1 MRTCRTG
8 PELVSA
14 FLPVGS
20 VGNQGSYQ
28 LQNILFTVDIGE
40 RIVVVGLS
48 EIDCIQ
54 NLDAVLVALQQ
65 FPSFQN
71 DCTFRMSFVKIEKGN
86 TRKNFSG
93 LEIAVL
99 HITLDKPLY
108 LVLQRFPAGLTEMET
123 DDIGGVV
130 HLHGEAAVLLVV
142 GLGGL
147 GRVVAHLHT
156 SIKMGDTPPDAFLC
170 VILNDDSDDK

>member
-1 MRTCRTG
+1 MG
-8 PELVSA
+8 
-14 FLPVGS
+14 
-20 VGNQGSYQ
+20 
-28 LQNILFTVDIGE
+28 
-40 RIVVVGLS
+40 
-48 EIDCIQ
+48 
-54 NLDAVLVALQQ
+54 
-65 FPSFQN
+65 
-71 DCTFRMSFVKIEKGN
+71 
-86 TRKNFSG
+86 G

-99 HITLDKPLY
+99 HIALDKPLH
-108 LVLQRFPAGLTEMET
+108 LVLQRFLAGLAEVET

>member
-1 MRTCRTG
+1 MG
-8 PELVSA
+8 PLWCGVADEI
-14 FLPVGS
+14 GD
-20 VGNQGSYQ
+20 Q
-28 LQNILFTVDIGE
+28 LQHVGVAAD
-40 RIVVVGLS
+40 VVEGV
-48 EIDCIQ
+48 ITIAVIQ
-54 NLDAVLVALQQ
+54 VYQVNYPDYIALPQEQ
-65 FPSFQN
+65 RNSGAGQLP
-71 DCTFRMSFVKIEKGN
+71 FRMSFVKIEKGN

>member
-1 MRTCRTG
+1 MHR
-8 PELVSA
+8 
-14 FLPVGS
+14 
-20 VGNQGSYQ
+20 
-28 LQNILFTVDIGE
+28 
-40 RIVVVGLS
+40 LS
-48 EIDCIQ
+48 EIDGVKDP
-54 NLDAVLVALQQ
+54 DAVSILQKGLAAV
-65 FPSFQN
+65 
-71 DCTFRMSFVKIEKGN
+71 DYDIAFRMSFVKIEKGN

>member
-1 MRTCRTG
+1 MHGLCKVYG
-8 PELVSA
+8 IEDFYLISA
-14 FLPVGS
+14 
-20 VGNQGSYQ
+20 
-28 LQNILFTVDIGE
+28 LFE
-40 RIVVVGLS
+40 HLS
-48 EIDCIQ
+48 A
-54 NLDAVLVALQQ
+54 LDQDSA
-65 FPSFQN
+65 
-71 DCTFRMSFVKIEKGN
+71 FRMSFVKIEKGN

>member
-1 MRTCRTG
+1 MHGFTEVDRIQR
-8 PELVSA
+8 LDDIAVFLKHLSA
-14 FLPVGS
+14 FD
-20 VGNQGSYQ
+20 QY
-28 LQNILFTVDIGE
+28 
-40 RIVVVGLS
+40 
-48 EIDCIQ
+48 
-54 NLDAVLVALQQ
+54 
-65 FPSFQN
+65 
-71 DCTFRMSFVKIEKGN
+71 CTLRMSFVKIEKGN

>member
-1 MRTCRTG
+1 MKKRILSALLSICMLLTLFFT
-8 PELVSA
+8 PALAAEDAAEPMVKVTLNEDTEPVQELEEQPVIMDEDA
-14 FLPVGS
+14 GLLDDLP
-20 VGNQGSYQ
+20 
-28 LQNILFTVDIGE
+28 L
-40 RIVVVGLS
+40 
-48 EIDCIQ
+48 
-54 NLDAVLVALQQ
+54 
-65 FPSFQN
+65 
-71 DCTFRMSFVKIEKGN
+71 RMSFVKIEKGN

-156 SIKMGDTPPDAFLC
+156 SIKMGDTPPDASLC

>member
-1 MRTCRTG
+1 
-8 PELVSA
+8 
-14 FLPVGS
+14 
-20 VGNQGSYQ
+20 
-28 LQNILFTVDIGE
+28 
-40 RIVVVGLS
+40 
-48 EIDCIQ
+48 
-54 NLDAVLVALQQ
+54 
-65 FPSFQN
+65 
-71 DCTFRMSFVKIEKGN
+71 MSFVKIEKGN

-130 HLHGEAAVLLVV
+130 HLHGEAAVLLVA